1 MNISWDR
8 TGGLLRRM
16 GTAGMLK
23 STRDKLKRQEE
34 TQRQVD
40 LFEQKKDNLKNMKCG
55 SVEEIAEK
63 LNMLHS
69 YEDQIAAAKA
79 AYNSEQMWHILDE
92 STERGEKIAEAAEK
106 TKPKTPEERQE
117 DMVEEALG
125 IEGSDGMLEEI
136 LDEVEEVTE
145 ELTEQMTGD
154 LVEDASEKLTEEFTG
169 NTAQVSV
176 ISEASVE
183 EATADA
189 SLNEEAVEIQ
199 EEAFAMLKKGY
210 VPFDV
215 RL

>member
-1 MNISWDR
+1 MNISWDM
-8 TGGLLRRM
+8 TSGLLRRM

-23 STRDKLKRQEE
+23 STRDRLERQEQ
-34 TQRQVD
+34 TQKQVD
-40 LFEQKKDNLKNMKCG
+40 YFEQKKDNLKNVKCK

-106 TKPKTPEERQE
+106 SKPKTPEERQE
-117 DMVEEALG
+117 DLVEEALG

-136 LDEVEEVTE
+136 LDEVSELTE
-145 ELTEQMTGD
+145 ELTENLPEEIPVEMTESAEAAGGENPA
-154 LVEDASEKLTEEFTG
+154 VSEEMT
-169 NTAQVSV
+169 Q
-176 ISEASVE
+176 VE
-183 EATADA
+183 EET
-189 SLNEEAVEIQ
+189 L
-199 EEAFAMLKKGY
+199 AMLKKGY

>member
-1 MNISWDR
+1 MNISWDM
-8 TGGLLRRM
+8 TSGLLRRM

-23 STRDKLKRQEE
+23 STRDRLERQEQ
-34 TQRQVD
+34 TQKQVD
-40 LFEQKKDNLKNMKCG
+40 YFEQKKDNLKNVKCK

-106 TKPKTPEERQE
+106 SKPKTPEERQE
-117 DMVEEALG
+117 DLVEEALG

-136 LDEVEEVTE
+136 LDEVSELTE
-145 ELTEQMTGD
+145 ELTENLPEEIPAGMTESAETSAAENPA
-154 LVEDASEKLTEEFTG
+154 VSEEMT
-169 NTAQVSV
+169 Q
-176 ISEASVE
+176 VE
-183 EATADA
+183 EET
-189 SLNEEAVEIQ
+189 L
-199 EEAFAMLKKGY
+199 AMLKKGY